1 MPGRLVCDFL
11 LFNDLTSM
19 KVEHYMRGADMQAEA
34 RIKFPIP
41 VDISGKKVLI
51 VDDVTDTGE
60 TLNLSVDYVQSL
72 SPAEIRTA
80 VLQHK
85 TCSSFTPD
93 FYGQKVIRWRWII
106 YPWARYE
113 DLAGFAEKI
122 LGDRTLDLSRIT
134 AEFKERYD
142 IAIEEKEILEILY
155 DLAERKELERVE
167 TDNLVGWRV
176 RKK

>member
-1 MPGRLVCDFL
+1 
-11 LFNDLTSM
+11 
-19 KVEHYMRGADMQAEA
+19 MQAEA
-34 RIKFPIP
+34 RIKFPIS

-51 VDDVTDTGE
+51 IDDVTDTGE
-60 TLNLSVDYVQSL
+60 TLDLSVDYVQSL
-72 SPAEIRTA
+72 RPAEIKTA

-122 LGDRTLDLSRIT
+122 LGDRTLDISRLT
-134 AEFKERYD
+134 AEFKDRYE
-142 IAIEEKEILEILY
+142 IEIEEKELLEILD
-155 DLAERKELERVE
+155 DLAERKEVERVE
-167 TDNLVGWRV
+167 TDNLVGWRIR
-176 RKK
+176 RKYM